1 MNPPRAL
8 SVNEAWSP
16 LPAREWSPA
25 AARHLLRR
33 TGWAATPPEAQ
44 AAFDRGLTRTID
56 TLFPAIPAEFPA
68 PPLTADLT
76 AETTRLYREARSAPT
91 PEARNDLQRDLRERH
106 RHAEQNLAFTWMQV
120 AVDPAR
126 AALEKW
132 VFFLGDVYVVS
143 AEKVNRTDF
152 VWQHFDLIRQHCL
165 GPAPA
170 LTKAVSRSPAMVI
183 YLDLQAS
190 RADAP
195 NENFSRELFELFTL
209 GEGNYTETDIKE
221 AARAFAGYRQTDGVF
236 RLAGRERDFGHK
248 TIFGESRAF
257 DGDGV
262 IDLAYAQ
269 PAAATFLPREL
280 LRFYVTDEP
289 VDPAIVAELGR
300 LWRDSG
306 FNLRELARRVFSSRF
321 FFQSTLRAA
330 HIKSPLE
337 FYLGLTQDLTLD
349 VAPLPRFV
357 LNSLRLMGQELFR
370 PPNVRG
376 WVGGRRWINSATLG
390 ARRQLVNFL
399 LNPLDEPRFNA
410 DETAALAAARAAG
423 RTRFTVDAARVAQI
437 AELDDD
443 VIVERFATFF
453 LADAAEARRAAAVLI
468 AHLAAAT
475 SLADRAQRIQESVTS
490 LLQSPAY
497 QLA

>member
-8 SVNEAWSP
+8 TVNEAWSP
-16 LPAREWSPA
+16 LSAREWTPA

-33 TGWAATPPEAQ
+33 TGWAATPAQTQ
-44 AAFDRGLTRTID
+44 AAHDRGLARTID
-56 TLFPAIPAEFPA
+56 TLFPPIAPAFPA
-68 PPLTADLT
+68 PPLTAALAD
-76 AETTRLYREARSAPT
+76 ETIRLYREARDAPT
-91 PEARNDLQRDLRERH
+91 PAGRDELQRELRERH
-106 RHAEQNLAFTWMQV
+106 RRAEQDLAFTWMQA

-132 VFFLGDVYVVS
+132 IFFLSDVNVVS

-190 RADAP
+190 RAAAP
-195 NENFSRELFELFTL
+195 NENFARELFELFTL
-209 GEGNYTETDIKE
+209 GEGNYTEADIKE

-236 RLAGRERDFGHK
+236 RLAGRERDFGRK
-248 TIFGESRAF
+248 TIFGQSRAF

-269 PAAATFLPREL
+269 SAAATFLPREL

-289 VDPAIVAELGR
+289 VDPAILAELGR

-306 FNLRELARRVFSSRF
+306 FDLRELARRVFSSRF
-321 FFQSTLRAA
+321 FFQPALHAT

-357 LNSLRLMGQELFR
+357 LSSLRLMGQELFR

-390 ARRQLVNFL
+390 TRRQLVNLL
-399 LNPLDEPRFNA
+399 LNPIDEARLNA
-410 DETAALAAARAAG
+410 DETAALAAAREAG
-423 RTRFTVDAARVAQI
+423 FTRFTVDAARLAQI

-443 VIVERFATFF
+443 AIVERFATFF
-453 LADAAEARRAAAVLI
+453 LADPAEAGRAAAVLI
-468 AHLAAAT
+468 AHLAAA
-475 SLADRAQRIQESVTS
+475 SSPADRVRRIQESVTA